1 MILDICTKVKIK
13 SIYLHLMIPNPAT
26 TGINHTRTR
35 YYKTRAG
42 SILAIDRPGIQTWMC
57 S

>member
-1 MILDICTKVKIK
+1 
-13 SIYLHLMIPNPAT
+13 MIPNPAT